1 MRRVTR
7 RGEATVKLTSD
18 QLRFLFEYNLWAD
31 RRTLDACAAL
41 TDEQFTRDLGSSFGS
56 VRDTLAHLYGAEW
69 LWNERFHSR
78 RPSGLPPAS
87 ALGDLAAVRAKLE
100 EIDRYYVDFVSCLG
114 SPELDRI
121 ICYTNLAGE
130 PCADPLWQALHQL
143 SNHATYHR
151 GQVVTLLRQLGVKG
165 VSTDLIRFYHERTVG
180 PPT

>member
-1 MRRVTR
+1 
-7 RGEATVKLTSD
+7 VKLTSE

-41 TDEQFTRDLGSSFGS
+41 TNEQFTRDLGSSFGS

-69 LWNERFHSR
+69 LWNERFHGR

-100 EIDRYYVDFVSCLG
+100 EMDRYYVDFVSSLG
-114 SPELDRI
+114 SLELDRI
-121 ICYTNLAGE
+121 IRYTNLAGE
-130 PCADPLWQALHQL
+130 SCADPLWQALHQL

-151 GQVVTLLRQLGVKG
+151 GQIVTLLRQLGTKG

-180 PPT
+180 APT